1 MKTNPSPR
9 AIAAEVLLLLAVLTA
24 FSWLHTEVVRDPAAA
39 TAHALDLQSTERTLR
54 VNIELPVNMWLSQQ
68 QVLSAVA
75 ATIYRVY
82 YLPLLAVLVWLF
94 LRHPACYQR
103 SRRVLI
109 AMSGIGLLAFW
120 VFPVSPPR
128 FALTGIVDIIADHDI
143 LSVHQSVDRTS
154 SANLTAFP
162 SLHVGWA
169 AWCAYAVWSTCRR
182 THPRQAALA
191 WLFPMLM
198 TAVVLTTGAHYVLDV
213 IGSAALLLASI
224 GAATGGSRILDQLRR
239 TPATRPAPP
248 HDST

>member
-1 MKTNPSPR
+1 MKAKPSPR

-24 FSWLHTEVVRDPAAA
+24 FSWLHTQVVRDPAAA
-39 TAHALDLQSTERTLR
+39 TAHALDIQSTERTLH
-54 VNIELPVNMWLSQQ
+54 VNVELPVNMWLSRQQ
-68 QVLSAVA
+68 ALSAVA
-75 ATIYRVY
+75 ATIYRLY

-94 LRHPACYQR
+94 LRHPAYYQR
-103 SRRVLI
+103 ARRVLI

-143 LSVHQSVDRTS
+143 LSVQQSLNRTS

-162 SLHVGWA
+162 SLHVGWS
-169 AWCAYAVWSTCRR
+169 AWCAYAVWSACRR
-182 THPRQAALA
+182 THPRQAALV
-191 WLFPMLM
+191 WLFPVLM

-213 IGSAALLLASI
+213 IGSAVLLLAAI
-224 GAATGGSRILDQLRR
+224 GAATRWSWALGQIRR

-248 HDST
+248 HDSN